1 MAFADELLE
10 QQSAGEAYLRDTV
23 PFRDLVQ
30 NLQQEIDTV
39 DESTQAAQEANERAT
54 RRAARQQSRYGIGLT
69 PVERQEQAK
78 LAQIGGSANVAGAA
92 NFARRRDEAANL
104 SRLSALSEIF
114 TNERA
119 SALNALSTIGNIAT
133 QRKNAYTNERAKS
146 ANQAYG
152 FLGKVGGQIGSALGS
167 LI

>member
-39 DESTQAAQEANERAT
+39 GESTQAAQEANERAT

-92 NFARRRDEAANL
+92 NFARRRDEAANF
-104 SRLSALSEIF
+104 SRLAALSEIF

-152 FLGKVGGQIGSALGS
+152 FLGSVGNKIGSALGS

>member
-23 PFRDLVQ
+23 PFRNLVQ
-30 NLQQEIDTV
+30 NLQQEVDTV
-39 DESTQAAQEANERAT
+39 DESTQAAQEANERAK
-54 RRAARQQSRYGIGLT
+54 RRTARQQSRYGIGLT

-92 NFARRRDEAANL
+92 NFARRRDEAANF

-152 FLGKVGGQIGSALGS
+152 FLGSVGNKIGSALGS